1 MDLKGIDWERELIRL
16 CDDIRTDTRE
26 VLLRGLG
33 SGDSAMARPA
43 AQGVGDVTYGLDLP
57 SERRVETWAREL
69 GARSPLS
76 VLSEGEGWRHW
87 GPDPAGGCRSLE
99 TFDHGGPRIAID
111 PVDGTRNLMTDLRSA
126 WTAVA
131 LCPPGAGAPTVNEVS
146 TAVVSEIPT
155 SRAGRYGRLVATG
168 PDRVRWDEA
177 SLLGEDATSTPL
189 CADGDDRVDHGY
201 FPFFRYMPD
210 QRPHVARLEASF
222 FAHLAATQGAD
233 VRNCY
238 DDQYICN
245 AGQLVLLAR
254 GTYRMIVDARAWIG
268 AELGVATITSKPYD
282 VAAAIFCARAA
293 GCEVTGADGSELDFP
308 LDAVTPVHFA
318 GYANAATR
326 ARLAPCLE
334 QARKDW
340 ASQPPITGG

>member
-1 MDLKGIDWERELIRL
+1 MDLTGADWERELIRL
-16 CDDIRTDTRE
+16 CDDIRRDTRE
-26 VLLRGLG
+26 LLLRGLA
-33 SGDSAMARPA
+33 SGDGAMARPA

-57 SERRVETWAREL
+57 SERRVERWAREL
-69 GARSPLS
+69 GRTTPLS

-87 GPDPAGGCRSLE
+87 GPDGAGGCRALE
-99 TFDHGGPRIAID
+99 DFDHGGPRIAID

-131 LCPPGAGAPTVNEVS
+131 LAPPGAGLPTVNEVS
-146 TAVVSEIPT
+146 AAVVSEIPT
-155 SRAGRYGRLVATG
+155 SRAGRFGRLVAAG
-168 PDRVRWDEA
+168 PGTARWDEA
-177 SLLGEDATSTPL
+177 DLDGGDPTSAPVRADA
-189 CADGDDRVDHGY
+189 DDRVDHGY

-222 FAHLAATQGAD
+222 FEHLAASEGAD

-293 GCEVTGADGSELDFP
+293 GCEITGADGSALDFV
-308 LDAVTPVHFA
+308 LDAETPVHFA
-318 GYANAATR
+318 GYANAASR
-326 ARLAPCLE
+326 ARLEPSLVK
-334 QARKDW
+334 ARADW
-340 ASQPPITGG
+340 